1 VRKYAPDARSFLDV
15 GTGTGF
21 VLAGLRT
28 RFPHLRLVGG
38 DLLVEGLEVA
48 RGRLAG
54 IELLQID
61 ARRIPYDAEF
71 DAVGAFD
78 VAEHIDED
86 ELVFSQLAQAVRPGG
101 VVLVTVP
108 QHPWLWGPLDEFS
121 HHRRRYTRSEL
132 QAKLRNCGLRVER
145 ATSFVTTLL
154 PGMVASRLL
163 ARRHATFEPEREY
176 RAARLIRAPLAAAM
190 RIEEAVIASGGSLPV
205 GGSLL
210 AVARRLIDV

>member
-1 VRKYAPDARSFLDV
+1 MVSGPQPSDHVGIAKYARDARSFLDV

-21 VLAGLRT
+21 VLAGLGA

-38 DLLVEGLEVA
+38 DLLAAGLDVA
-48 RGRLAG
+48 RTRLPEA
-54 IELLQID
+54 ELMQID
-61 ARRIPYDAEF
+61 ARRIPYDADF
-71 DAVGAFD
+71 DAAGAFD

-132 QAKLRNCGLRVER
+132 NRSCKAPVFTSSGLHR
-145 ATSFVTTLL
+145 S
-154 PGMVASRLL
+154 
-163 ARRHATFEPEREY
+163 
-176 RAARLIRAPLAAAM
+176 
-190 RIEEAVIASGGSLPV
+190 
-205 GGSLL
+205 
-210 AVARRLIDV
+210 